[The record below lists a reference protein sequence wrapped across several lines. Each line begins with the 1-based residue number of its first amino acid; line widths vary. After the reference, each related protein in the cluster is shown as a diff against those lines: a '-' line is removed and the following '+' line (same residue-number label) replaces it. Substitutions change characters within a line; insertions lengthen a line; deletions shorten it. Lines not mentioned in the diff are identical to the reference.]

1 MKKILLIENGSR
13 HTRALAHRLGEHEVR
28 RVKYRNLSAGDI
40 AKADIIVLSGGHPSV
55 LYHSWFYRKQLEL
68 IRTTTKPIIGI
79 CLGFELII
87 RAFGGRLNRLDR
99 KAHGLRNI
107 TVATDY
113 SFFGGPVLK
122 VWEAHKWAATFTP
135 ESVFEIVA
143 SSQYG
148 SEIIKHRS
156 KPIYACQF
164 HPEVDSPLND
174 GSQVLRTIL
183 EMINLDP
190 MHGEGPRPV

>member
-55 LYHSWFYRKQLEL
+55 LYHSWFYRKQVDL
-68 IRTTTKPIIGI
+68 IRTSSRPIIGI
-79 CLGFELII
+79 CLGFELIV
-87 RAFGGRLNRLDR
+87 RAFGGRLYRLKR
-99 KAHGLRNI
+99 KAHGLRLI
-107 TVATDY
+107 TVAPG
-113 SFFGGPVLK
+113 FPAFGGPLLRI
-122 VWEAHKWAATFTP
+122 WEAHKWAATFTP

-174 GSQVLRTIL
+174 GPQVLRTIL
-183 EMINLDP
+183 GMIDLDP
-190 MHGEGPRPV
+190 MHAEGP